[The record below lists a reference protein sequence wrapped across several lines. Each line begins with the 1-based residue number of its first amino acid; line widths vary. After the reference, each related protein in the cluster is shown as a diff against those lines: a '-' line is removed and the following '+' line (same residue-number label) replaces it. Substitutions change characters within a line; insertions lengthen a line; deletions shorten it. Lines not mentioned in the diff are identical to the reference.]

1 MAATNA
7 LPKSL
12 QHSPCGTS
20 PIMTIETVLPSHLYL
35 WVFNRKPSRLVN
47 IIEHRGS
54 RTRERYFYYT
64 EQHLC
69 IPEANF
75 LPYTIH
81 SWQLPTNPIGTRVW
95 LVYADSCDP
104 HLITFTS
111 APWEY
116 EYVACT
122 IGGGYVLCSED
133 QDQGVLLNTFQV
145 LQMGNTIDGDPA
157 LRVALTAFRADRAGL
172 WRISNY
178 CQPVALATPAAG
190 EARIQKTNAPAAT
203 LVTTSFEM
211 ASNSR
216 TAVNF
221 SGEYNAQI
229 GDTFEVQFRRSI
241 GVGYNIG
248 NTASPNKNVFQ
259 FA

>member
-1 MAATNA
+1 
-7 LPKSL
+7 
-12 QHSPCGTS
+12 
-20 PIMTIETVLPSHLYL
+20 MTIETVLPSHLYL
-35 WVFNRKPSRLVN
+35 WVFYRKPSRLHN

-54 RTRERYFYYT
+54 RTRLRYFYYT
-64 EQHLC
+64 EQHVCL
-69 IPEANF
+69 PEFNF
-75 LPYTIH
+75 LPYTVH

-116 EYVACT
+116 QYVACT

-133 QDQGVLLNTFQV
+133 QDQAVLLNTFTV

-157 LRVALTAFRADRAGL
+157 LRSGLNAFRADRAGL

-178 CQPVALATPAAG
+178 CQPYALSTAAEG
-190 EARIQKTNAPAAT
+190 EARIQKTNGAPQT
-203 LVTTSFEM
+203 LTTTSFSM
-211 ASNSR
+211 PSNSR
-216 TAVNF
+216 TSVNF
-221 SGEYNAQI
+221 SAEYNAQI
-229 GDTFEVQFRRSI
+229 GDTFQVEFRRSI

-248 NTASPNKNVFQ
+248 NTDSPNSNVFQ